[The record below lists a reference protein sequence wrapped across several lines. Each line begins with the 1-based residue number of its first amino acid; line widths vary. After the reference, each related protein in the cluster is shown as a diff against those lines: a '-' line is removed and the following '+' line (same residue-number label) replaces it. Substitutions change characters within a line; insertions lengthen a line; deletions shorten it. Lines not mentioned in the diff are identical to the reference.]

1 MALGLV
7 VGIATLGVISF
18 RAVVERLQQIGMVR
32 AIGYQRGM
40 VVASFLIEST
50 MITVTGV
57 VSGAAL
63 GLLLSWQVLGNQDF
77 SGSTA
82 SQPSLIPGMKIT
94 VFKMIAID
102 ASLLMALHPGQPDGP
117 GSDRRS
123 AVLRVARSGYGSPGV
138 LPGTTTPEL
147 IGRGS
152 NGDSPEPCARRLE
165 PRALPAEAA

>member
-40 VVASFLIEST
+40 VAASFLIEST

-82 SQPSLIPGMKIT
+82 SQPFLIPWMKIA
-94 VFKMIAID
+94 VFMVIAIG
-102 ASLLMALHPGQPDGP
+102 ASLLMAYIPASQ
-117 GSDRRS
+117 
-123 AVLRVARSGYGSPGV
+123 AAR
-138 LPGTTTPEL
+138 LP
-147 IGRGS
+147 I
-152 NGDSPEPCARRLE
+152 
-165 PRALPAEAA
+165 AEALCYE